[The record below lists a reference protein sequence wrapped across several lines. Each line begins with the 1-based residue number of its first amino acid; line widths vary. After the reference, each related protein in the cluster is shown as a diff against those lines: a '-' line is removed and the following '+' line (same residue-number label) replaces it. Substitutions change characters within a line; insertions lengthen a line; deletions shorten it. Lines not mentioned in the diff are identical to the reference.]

1 MKQPNKLSVGDE
13 LLVPIGFYFRDLTRA
28 KVVSIADKS
37 IGLKVADRKKI
48 FYYDRNPI
56 DLLER
61 VYYSE
66 TGVEVAPWWA
76 CYRRLK
82 LDTGENISL
91 PEDHFQY
98 YDYGNKQGAW
108 QPREPGSGNF
118 IWLWFKNVGNYAKPP
133 KVDELWKIT
142 LRLSALTFVAQ
153 VKSVEASEGLLNLIN
168 LDNSTEVS
176 IRFWQVYDAKYLG
189 IKE

>member
-1 MKQPNKLSVGDE
+1 MKQPSKLNVGDE
-13 LLVPIGFYFRDLTRA
+13 LLVPIGFYFRDLTWAR
-28 KVVSIADKS
+28 VTSIAEKS
-37 IGLKVADRKKI
+37 IGLKVADIKKI

-66 TGVEVAPWWA
+66 TGVEGAPRWA

-82 LDTGENISL
+82 LYMYENESL
-91 PEDHFQY
+91 PEDHFANRY
-98 YDYGNKQGAW
+98 YGDNSGAW
-108 QPREPGSGNF
+108 LPRDPGSGDFAWN
-118 IWLWFKNVGNYAKPP
+118 WFKNLGHYRMPP
-133 KVDELWKIT
+133 KVDELWKVT
-142 LRLSALTFVAQ
+142 LRSGVTFVAQ

-176 IRFWQVYDAKYLG
+176 VRFWQVYDAKYLG

>member
-1 MKQPNKLSVGDE
+1 VKQPNKLSVGDE
-13 LLVPIGFYFRDLTRA
+13 LLVPIGFYFRDLTWAR
-28 KVVSIADKS
+28 VTSIAEKS

-66 TGVEVAPWWA
+66 TGVEGAPRWA

-82 LDTGENISL
+82 LDRGENISL
-91 PEDHFQY
+91 SEDHFQY
-98 YDYGNKQGAW
+98 CDYGDNQGAW
-108 QPREPGSGNF
+108 LSREPGSGDFAWN
-118 IWLWFKNVGNYAKPP
+118 WFKNLGHYRMPP

-142 LRLSALTFVAQ
+142 LRLSGTTFVAQ

-189 IKE
+189 ISE